1 MFIVNSLRINMLYSL
16 ALLLVSLSIFAFAQ
30 TPDRGDDI
38 HKIDFRNF
46 TYRPSCTNL
55 SGEGQAKAVKVTNG
69 TYSRPDP
76 TDSLEFKI
84 QGVVYGDL
92 TGSGRD
98 DAVVLTVCNTG
109 GTGEFT
115 EGFIYSMRSGQTKL
129 VTNVPGG
136 DRADGGISSAKVE
149 KGLLKLDTFATD
161 DGACCPQFV
170 DTTTYKLT
178 GNKLVQIGRSTRR
191 KAE

>member
-1 MFIVNSLRINMLYSL
+1 MFIVNSLRINMLYAL

-136 DRADGGISSAKVE
+136 DRADGGISSAKAG
-149 KGLLKLDTFATD
+149 KRLLK
-161 DGACCPQFV
+161 PEP
-170 DTTTYKLT
+170 YP
-178 GNKLVQIGRSTRR
+178 
-191 KAE
+191 